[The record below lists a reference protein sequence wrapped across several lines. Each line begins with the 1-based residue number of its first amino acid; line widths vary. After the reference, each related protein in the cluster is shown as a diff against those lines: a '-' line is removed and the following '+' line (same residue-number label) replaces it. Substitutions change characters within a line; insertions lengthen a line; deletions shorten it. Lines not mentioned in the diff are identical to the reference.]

1 MGLSGQMR
9 PGKTDMGGY
18 WSKRQSYRMAGTDV
32 TKTRV
37 KVQVDPVE
45 FLGGYQGARKRGY
58 GV

>member
-1 MGLSGQMR
+1 MR